1 MKVKTI
7 NTILIANR
15 GEIASR
21 IIRTCKK
28 MGIRSVAIYSDAD
41 RGTPYTREADQAV
54 HIGGNEL
61 ATSYLDQDK
70 IIATAKKVGADAVH
84 PGFGFLS
91 ENAGFA
97 QKVQAAGLIF
107 IGPRPEA
114 IDAMGSK
121 SKAKDIMRKHDV
133 PVIPGY
139 QGEDQSV
146 ERLSAEALKMGFP
159 VLLKGPLE
167 VVEKACGL

>member
-1 MKVKTI
+1 
-7 NTILIANR
+7 
-15 GEIASR
+15 

-70 IIATAKKVGADAVH
+70 IIAAATKVGADAIH

-91 ENAGFA
+91 EN
-97 QKVQAAGLIF
+97 
-107 IGPRPEA
+107 RP
-114 IDAMGSK
+114 
-121 SKAKDIMRKHDV
+121 
-133 PVIPGY
+133 
-139 QGEDQSV
+139 
-146 ERLSAEALKMGFP
+146 
-159 VLLKGPLE
+159 
-167 VVEKACGL
+167 